1 MTEEWKDAVLYAPY
15 QKEQALMDQYAD
27 TLAVRA
33 FLMMAD
39 LSFVLEQ
46 RPNAEFM
53 SPTGEVPFLRLQ
65 NTLVAEFFPIVDLVG
80 KKGIRPSNTLS
91 AAEQADIQAFCSLI
105 EETLRNAEK
114 YLSWLDDESYELV
127 TKKRYGSVYLWPLNW
142 LLPTLKRRE
151 MHNYLADI
159 GWADLPM
166 AKVAERCDKCFH
178 ALSIKLGQQQ
188 FFVGDQPTELDALAF
203 GHLYTLLTT
212 EMPNKA
218 IVETLSKYPNLIAF
232 CKTIDKEYFSQNF

>member
-1 MTEEWKDAVLYAPY
+1 MGRKCPGRKCRAAKVAPQMSY
-15 QKEQALMDQYAD
+15 
-27 TLAVRA
+27 LAGAANVRA
-33 FLMMAD
+33 ANVRAANVRD
-39 LSFVLEQ
+39 A
-46 RPNAEFM
+46 N
-53 SPTGEVPFLRLQ
+53 
-65 NTLVAEFFPIVDLVG
+65 
-80 KKGIRPSNTLS
+80 GIRPSNTLS

>member
-65 NTLVAEFFPIVDLVG
+65 NALCLF
-80 KKGIRPSNTLS
+80 S
-91 AAEQADIQAFCSLI
+91 
-105 EETLRNAEK
+105 
-114 YLSWLDDESYELV
+114 
-127 TKKRYGSVYLWPLNW
+127 
-142 LLPTLKRRE
+142 
-151 MHNYLADI
+151 
-159 GWADLPM
+159 
-166 AKVAERCDKCFH
+166 FH